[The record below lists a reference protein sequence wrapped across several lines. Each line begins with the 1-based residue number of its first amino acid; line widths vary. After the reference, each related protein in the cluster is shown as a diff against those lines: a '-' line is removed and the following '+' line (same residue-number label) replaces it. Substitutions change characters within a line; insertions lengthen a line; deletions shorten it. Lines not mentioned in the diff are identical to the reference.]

1 MVGSSEATQT
11 FHVMTVS
18 FLKGSCCPIP
28 SFSIENCLQVD
39 LPTIIES
46 QKTIDRK
53 TFYKTADICQLLICK
68 EGEPSEDEEEPPE
81 KVFKQTFYFENYF
94 NFKTLLTLIQFLHY
108 FLIHMPSFTLK

>member
-1 MVGSSEATQT
+1 
-11 FHVMTVS
+11 
-18 FLKGSCCPIP
+18 
-28 SFSIENCLQVD
+28 VD

-81 KVFKQTFYFENYF
+81 KVKSYSWSLRIEQYC
-94 NFKTLLTLIQFLHY
+94 
-108 FLIHMPSFTLK
+108 

>member
-1 MVGSSEATQT
+1 M
-11 FHVMTVS
+11 
-18 FLKGSCCPIP
+18 
-28 SFSIENCLQVD
+28 D

-81 KVFKQTFYFENYF
+81 KVNNKNM
-94 NFKTLLTLIQFLHY
+94 LTN
-108 FLIHMPSFTLK
+108 SVDS